1 MSLDIVQH
9 AIVTVAAIGAG
20 WVVVRRV
27 VGVVKPAGGAAPKC
41 SSCPA
46 ARPQDQQ
53 LTSEAKPLT
62 LVRR

>member
-9 AIVTVAAIGAG
+9 AIVTLAAIGAA

-41 SSCPA
+41 ASCPA
-46 ARPQDQQ
+46 ARPQDAQ

>member
-1 MSLDIVQH
+1 MDFTFVQH
-9 AIVTVAAIGAG
+9 AIVTVAAIGAA
-20 WVVVRRV
+20 WVVIRRV
-27 VGVVKPAGGAAPKC
+27 LGVVKSSGGGAPKC

-46 ARPQDQQ
+46 VRPQDQQ

>member
-1 MSLDIVQH
+1 MGFDIIQH
-9 AIVTVAAIGAG
+9 AIVTVAAIGAA
-20 WVVVRRV
+20 WMVVRRV
-27 VGVVKPAGGAAPKC
+27 VGVVKPAGGGAPKC

-53 LTSEAKPLT
+53 LTSEGKPLT